1 MKTNRKT
8 QFIAGIMLLMVLLS
22 ACSGT
27 NSAPAGNNDAAIQT
41 AVAQGIATGMAA
53 QNAAAPSPTPT
64 LPACTSDPAQA
75 AKIGQSLTAEELQA
89 WIAMCSVATAAT
101 PMPAGQLP
109 TGMPNFAGTPTAQSA
124 ASGADTSAYEGT
136 ATCEDG
142 KNETPLYVQTPA
154 DIPWGTKEGATVAEI
169 AWKPGTGF
177 DGWYRINAIAERIIG
192 TEMPYANDVL
202 TLRVTQ
208 YCGSLQAIKDW
219 APTHVTAM
227 VNSSQNSA
235 GARPNANEIPI
246 VLLKRDGSIE
256 WVVQVT
262 NGPSMEEI
270 KAHLEMRP

>member
-1 MKTNRKT
+1 MKKNNRTARIFAVVFLSMVMLFVAACGT
-8 QFIAGIMLLMVLLS
+8 QP
-22 ACSGT
+22 
-27 NSAPAGNNDAAIQT
+27 APNNTAAIQA
-41 AVAQGIATGMAA
+41 AVAMTVQAA
-53 QNAAAPSPTPT
+53 QCDPFDAQTGWPLASQSPDGGCNYA
-64 LPACTSDPAQA
+64 L
-75 AKIGQSLTAEELQA
+75 
-89 WIAMCSVATAAT
+89 AAT
-101 PMPAGQLP
+101 QPAGQQP
-109 TGMPNFAGTPTAQSA
+109 TSMPPVGSTPTAQVFSA
-124 ASGADTSAYEGT
+124 PSADTSAYEGT

-142 KNETPLYVQTPA
+142 KNETPYWVQTPT
-154 DIPWGTKEGATVAEI
+154 DIPWGTKEGATIAEI

-235 GARPNANEIPI
+235 GARPNTNEIPI